1 MNYKVTKSIDRNNCP
16 LTYSLNLIGGK
27 WRLPILWALWKAD
40 TLRYNELKAKVE
52 GITNMMLSQTLKEME
67 RHGMILRKQYIEM
80 PPRVEYSLTDSGK
93 QLIPSLE
100 SLAQWGKQLQNN
112 ENNKEQV
119 NIEEELL

>member
-1 MNYKVTKSIDRNNCP
+1 MKYKVTKSIDRNNCP

-27 WRLPILWALWKAD
+27 WRLPILWALWKND

-67 RHGMILRKQYIEM
+67 RNGMILRKQYIEM
-80 PPRVEYSLTDSGK
+80 PPRVEYSLTESGK

-112 ENNKEQV
+112 EINKEQL
-119 NIEEELL
+119 NIEEGLL